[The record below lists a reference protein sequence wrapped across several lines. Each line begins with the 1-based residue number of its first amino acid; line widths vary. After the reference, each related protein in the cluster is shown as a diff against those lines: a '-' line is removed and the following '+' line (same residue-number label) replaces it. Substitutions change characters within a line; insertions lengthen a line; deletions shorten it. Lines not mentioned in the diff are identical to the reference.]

1 MRGHWI
7 VSRWGELR
15 RRLRHSARLV
25 WRSAVA
31 PVTGEVHPPVLVPSN
46 ETAVTFIGHSSF
58 LLQLRGL
65 KILCDPVFAWWLI
78 LLRRLRRPGVRLR
91 DLPAI
96 DLVLISHAHM
106 DHLNRPS
113 LRKIIRRSRRLTGRA
128 PQAIVPSGV
137 EDVVADLGFS
147 QVIGLRWWESAQVGG
162 LRITHTPARHWGTR
176 WFNDHA
182 RGYGGY
188 VIEGGG
194 PALYYSGDT
203 AYFAGFREIGRRLR
217 PEIALL
223 PIGAYSPDSYRTVHT
238 SPEDA
243 LQALVDVGAETMVP
257 MHYGTF
263 WLSEEP
269 VEEPLPRLLQ
279 SAEKAGL
286 RQRVRVVREGETA
299 VFPAGSLAR
308 GTAELTPAAA
318 Q

>member
-7 VSRWGELR
+7 VSRWGEMR
-15 RRLRHSARLV
+15 RRLRYSARLI

-31 PVTGEVHPPVLVPSN
+31 PIQGEAHRPVLVP
-46 ETAVTFIGHSSF
+46 EGEMAVTFIGHSSF

-78 LLRRLRRPGVRLR
+78 LLRRLRRPGVRVR
-91 DLPAI
+91 DLPGI

-113 LRKIIRRSRRLTGRA
+113 LRKVVRRTRRLTGRA
-128 PQAIVPSGV
+128 PVAVVPSGV
-137 EDVVADLGFS
+137 EDVVADLGFA
-147 QVIGLRWWESAQVGG
+147 QVIGLRWWESAEVGG
-162 LRITHTPARHWGTR
+162 LKITHTPARHWGTR

-188 VIEGGG
+188 VVEGGG

-203 AYFAGFREIGRRLR
+203 AYFGGFREIGRRLR

-223 PIGAYSPDSYRTVHT
+223 PIGAYSPESYRMVHT

-243 LQALVDVGAETMVP
+243 LKALVDVGAGTMVP

-269 VEEPLPRLLQ
+269 VEEPLPRLLE
-279 SAEKAGL
+279 SAERAGL
-286 RQRVRVVREGETA
+286 RERVRVVREGETA
-299 VFPAGSLAR
+299 VFPGGPLGDPGGLAPAGA
-308 GTAELTPAAA
+308 
-318 Q
+318 